1 MRTTAPDLLPIF
13 RTRLQADLL
22 ARLFLFEPE
31 GESLAALA
39 RQLSADPATVQREA
53 ERLERVGILASDRV
67 GRTRVVRVDPDSPVY
82 AELRALVLK
91 ALGPAPL
98 LARKLA
104 EVEGIREAYI
114 FGSWARRATGEPG
127 PLPRDVDLLV
137 VGEADPNAIYAAVR
151 EVEAGLGVEI
161 NPVVVSDEEWRHPLG
176 LLDRVKREP
185 VVELEVGDADDR

>member
-1 MRTTAPDLLPIF
+1 MRTAAPDLLPIF

-22 ARLFLFEPE
+22 ARLFLFEPT
-31 GESLAALA
+31 GESLAELA
-39 RQLSADPATVQREA
+39 RQLRADPATVQREV
-53 ERLERVGILASDRV
+53 ERLERYGVLTSDRV

-82 AELRALVLK
+82 PELRALVLK

-104 EVEGIREAYI
+104 DVEGIRGAYI
-114 FGSWARRATGEPG
+114 FGSWARRSTGEPG

-137 VGEADPNAIYAAVR
+137 VGEADPNAVYAAVR

-176 LLDRVKREP
+176 LLERVKQGP
-185 VVELEVGDADDR
+185 LVELGVRDADDR